1 MSARP
6 TGSTHARVL
15 AIALSLGLMLAVPL
29 VSGCDNAPIGRE
41 ATPPGVD
48 VIEGEGVTI
57 WVTPPPKSVTLAQTI
72 RLEMS
77 AQFDESIQVAPADT
91 LDGLRGL
98 GLIER
103 RDFPAALGATRTL
116 RQRWMFE
123 FEPLELGD
131 VVVPPI
137 RFACRDRGTGELGF
151 VETAPYRIEVI
162 SLLGENDAT
171 EVSEFRPVAP
181 PPPPEQTFAQAV
193 RIAVSGVVL
202 GIVMLGGIVWLF
214 VRWLRRRQRPSGIP
228 QARRRIESLR
238 KRASAATGQEL
249 RSLLAEASLCV
260 RGCMS
265 ERAELAAISMTPD
278 EIAVACPEFENL
290 DRSIDL
296 LRSID
301 RVVFASAEPS
311 TQEAAELLA
320 WSARVID
327 DMGTF
332 VPTRFLEDGGTGL

>member
-1 MSARP
+1 MLMR
-6 TGSTHARVL
+6 RLVV
-15 AIALSLGLMLAVPL
+15 ALSLGTMLALPL
-29 VSGCDNAPIGRE
+29 VSGCGDAPVERDT
-41 ATPPGVD
+41 APTGVD

-57 WVTPPPKSVTLAQTI
+57 WVTPPPKSATLAQTI

-77 AQFDESIQVAPADT
+77 AQFDESIRVAPADT

-103 RDFPAALGATRTL
+103 RDFPATLGATRTL

-137 RFACRDRGTGELGF
+137 RFACRDRETGELGF
-151 VETAPYRIEVI
+151 VETAPYQIQVV

-193 RIAVSGVVL
+193 RVAISGVLL
-202 GIVMLGGIVWLF
+202 GLMMLGGIVWLF
-214 VRWLRRRQRPSGIP
+214 VRWLRRRQKPSGIP
-228 QARRRIESLR
+228 QARRRIESIR
-238 KRASAATGQEL
+238 KRASTASGQEL
-249 RSLLAEASLCV
+249 RSLLSEASLCV

-265 ERAELAAISMTPD
+265 ERAELAAASMTPD
-278 EIAVACPEFENL
+278 EIAAACPEFENL
-290 DRSIDL
+290 DGSIDL

-301 RVVFASAEPS
+301 RAVFGVGDPSNHEAS
-311 TQEAAELLA
+311 ELLA

-332 VPTRFLEDGGTGL
+332 VPTRFLDEGGTGV